1 MKRYLLKDHADNVL
15 ETPEEMFH
23 RVAKALAE
31 VEYKFDAKQDD
42 VLALQKEFYDARV
55 SVPIVAAHA
64 HVQLM
69 ASFSFTPA
77 GRTLAN
83 AGALSMF

>member
-31 VEYKFDAKQDD
+31 VEYKFDAKQED
-42 VLALQKEFYDARV
+42 VLRLQKEFYDVRTW
-55 SVPIVAAHA
+55 SPFDAAHA
-64 HVQLM
+64 HVADGLL
-69 ASFSFTPA
+69 FVHP
-77 GRTLAN
+77 GRPDAR
-83 AGALSMF
+83 